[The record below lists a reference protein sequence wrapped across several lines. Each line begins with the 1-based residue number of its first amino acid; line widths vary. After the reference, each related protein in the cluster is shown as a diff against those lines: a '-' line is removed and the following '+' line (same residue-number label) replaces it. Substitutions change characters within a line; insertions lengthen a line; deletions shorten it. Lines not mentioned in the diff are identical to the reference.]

1 MHRLSFRQEGD
12 RRGWWF
18 DSLRRMF
25 ESFVHKVKVV
35 LTDEILRT
43 RILFVLGALVVF
55 RLLAAIP
62 VPGVSA
68 SALESFLSG
77 NQFFGL
83 LNIFSGGGFSNLS
96 IVMLG
101 VGPYITASIVMQLL
115 TILVPAL
122 KEMYQEEGDSG
133 RQRFAQY
140 SRYLTIPLAFI
151 QAFAFLLLLQQN
163 GIVPG
168 LTLFQLT
175 VNIFVVAA
183 GSILLM
189 WLGELISEFGVGNG
203 VSLLIFAGIVS
214 RIPSDLSKLVF
225 SFDVS
230 QLPAYLGFAA
240 AAIVI
245 MAGVVFI
252 TEAERPIPVTYAR
265 RVRGNRVLGG
275 ISTYLPLRVNQAG
288 VIPIIFAL
296 SFLLFPQM
304 IATFLSHASISWLAA
319 AGSAVV
325 SALANQWVYGGLYF
339 FFVVVF
345 TYFYTA
351 ITFEP
356 HQIAKN
362 LQKNGAFI
370 PGVRPG
376 ATTSDYLGNIIT
388 RITLVGA
395 LFLGVLAVL
404 PIVLQGL
411 TGITAVTI
419 GGTAL
424 LIAVS
429 VVLDLVK
436 KIDAQTSIREY

>member
-1 MHRLSFRQEGD
+1 
-12 RRGWWF
+12 
-18 DSLRRMF
+18 MF
-25 ESFVHKVKVV
+25 ESFLRKMKLVFE
-35 LTDEILRT
+35 DEALRN

-62 VPGVSA
+62 VPGVSV
-68 SALESFLSG
+68 SALESFLNN
-77 NQFFGL
+77 NQFLGL

-101 VGPYITASIVMQLL
+101 VGPYITASIVMQLM
-115 TILVPAL
+115 TILIPSL
-122 KEMYQEEGDSG
+122 KEMYQEEGDAG
-133 RQRFAQY
+133 RVRFSQY

-151 QAFAFLLLLQQN
+151 QAFGFLLLLQQN

-168 LTLFQLT
+168 LTFLGLVT
-175 VNIFVVAA
+175 NVCVIAA
-183 GSILLM
+183 GSMLLM
-189 WLGELISEFGVGNG
+189 WIGELISEFGVGNG
-203 VSLLIFAGIVS
+203 VSLIIFAGIVS
-214 RIPSDLSKLVF
+214 RLPSALSQTVF

-230 QLPAYLGFAA
+230 QLPAYIGFLAA
-240 AAIVI
+240 AAFI

-265 RVRGNRVLGG
+265 RVRGNKVLGG

-304 IATFLSHASISWLAA
+304 IATFLSKVSIAWLASGA
-319 AGSAVV
+319 SAVV
-325 SALANQWVYGGLYF
+325 AALANQWIYGGLYF
-339 FFVVVF
+339 ALVVMF

-376 ATTSDYLGNIIT
+376 ATTSEYLGNIIT

-395 LFLGVLAVL
+395 LFLGFLAVL
-404 PIVLQGL
+404 PLILKGI
-411 TGITAVTI
+411 TGITAITI

-424 LIAVS
+424 LIVVS
-429 VVLDLVK
+429 VVLDVVK